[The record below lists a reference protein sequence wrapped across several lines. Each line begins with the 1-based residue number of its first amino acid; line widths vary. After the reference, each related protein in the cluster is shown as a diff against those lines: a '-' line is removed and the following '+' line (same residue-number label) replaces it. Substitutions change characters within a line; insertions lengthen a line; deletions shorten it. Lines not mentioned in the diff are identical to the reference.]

1 VIIGGHGP
9 KRTPALA
16 ARFAAEMNVPFPSLD
31 DFRAQVE
38 RAGRACEAI
47 GRDPS
52 DLITSVAL
60 VVCCG
65 EDDERVER
73 RAGAIGRAADELRR
87 NGAAGTPSEVL
98 ATLADFAEA
107 GAQRVYLQVLDM
119 GDLEHL
125 DLLGEQVLRLLP

>member
-1 VIIGGHGP
+1 
-9 KRTPALA
+9 
-16 ARFAAEMNVPFPSLD
+16 
-31 DFRAQVE
+31 
-38 RAGRACEAI
+38 
-47 GRDPS
+47 
-52 DLITSVAL
+52 
-60 VVCCG
+60 
-65 EDDERVER
+65 VER